1 MTIGVECFRE
11 PDEATGRT
19 RRVALPFVAAA
30 ALFTALLGLLVWR
43 GLRADAGTFVYPLDD
58 AYIHLAVAR
67 NLALHGV
74 WGVSA
79 GGFSGASSSP
89 GWTVLLALMT
99 RVAGVHLLTPL
110 VLNLLAGYGLLLL
123 AAVLL
128 ARHARA
134 GMAGLTVALCGLV
147 LVAPLPGLASIG
159 MEHGLHSLAAL
170 GFAACVAA
178 AVIAPRGARISPG
191 VVAGLCGA
199 AFAAGALRYESCFL
213 VGVAVV
219 LLGVRGRWG
228 LAVAAGISAAM
239 GPAGYAVY
247 SRAQSGIALPFSVIM
262 KASVMGGHHWVGA
275 LVASEVSPVVL
286 VLGVL
291 LLLRVARSAEGSAG
305 FWSFG
310 NSFLVL
316 ALGTAVLH
324 AEFGP
329 YGWLLRYEAY
339 LYVLGALACGLVA
352 GEELAAWRVGS
363 QRWRAA
369 ALLVA
374 LAPVVV
380 ALARRAHDGVTMVA
394 ASTHDR
400 YVEHLGQALFVAGA
414 MPRATVLANDIGFLA
429 WYAPGVT
436 ILDPLGLGSVEPVER
451 ARRHEAITPEFTAEW
466 AAREH
471 ARMAILHTDFPG
483 MQAMVPAGWV
493 AVESW
498 CFPHNVVFSNHVE
511 TFFAPP
517 GSAAEVKAELAG
529 FQGTAPEL
537 VRYRIP
543 EDVAEPPVPERG
555 ETAVCPVVP

>member
-1 MTIGVECFRE
+1 MR
-11 PDEATGRT
+11 TGLT
-19 RRVALPFVAAA
+19 RRVALPFAASA
-30 ALFTALLGLLVWR
+30 GLFTALLGLLVWR

-89 GWTVLLALMT
+89 GWTLLLALVT
-99 RVAGVHLLTPL
+99 RVAGVHLLAPL
-110 VLNLLAGYGLLLL
+110 ILNLLAGCGLLLT

-128 ARHARA
+128 GRPARA
-134 GMAGLTVALCGLV
+134 GVVGSTVSLCGLV
-147 LVAPLPGLASIG
+147 LVAPLPGLALIG

-170 GFAACVAA
+170 VFAACAAA
-178 AVIAPRGARISPG
+178 AVSAPREVRVSPG
-191 VVAGLCGA
+191 IVAGLCVA

-213 VGVAVV
+213 VGVAMM
-219 LLGVRGRWG
+219 LLTLRGRWG
-228 LAVAAGISAAM
+228 VAAAAGVSAAI
-239 GPAGYAVY
+239 GPAAYAIY

-275 LVASEVSPVVL
+275 LVASDVSPVVL
-286 VLGVL
+286 GLAVL
-291 LLLRVARSAEGSAG
+291 LLLRVARNSGGSAS
-305 FWSFG
+305 FWSVG
-310 NSFLVL
+310 NSFLAI

-339 LYVLGALACGLVA
+339 LYVLGAVACGLVA
-352 GEELAAWRVGS
+352 GEELAFADRVRT

-374 LAPVVV
+374 LAPVFVG
-380 ALARRAHDGVTMVA
+380 LARRAHDGVTMVA

-414 MPRATVLANDIGFLA
+414 MPQGAVLANDIGFLA

-451 ARRHEAITPEFTAEW
+451 ARRHEAMTPEFTAAW

-471 ARMAILHTDFPG
+471 ARVAILHTDFPG
-483 MQAMVPAGWV
+483 MAAMVPAGWV

-517 GSAAEVKAELAG
+517 GSAAEELRGELAG
-529 FQGTAPEL
+529 FHGTAPEL

-543 EDVAEPPVPERG
+543 EDVREPPVPVRG
-555 ETAVCPVVP
+555 ESAVCPALR

>member
-1 MTIGVECFRE
+1 MRGG
-11 PDEATGRT
+11 DETSW
-19 RRVALPFVAAA
+19 RRRIAVPFAVSSS
-30 ALFTALLGLLVWR
+30 LFSAIFALLVGR

-79 GGFSGASSSP
+79 SGFSGASSSP
-89 GWTVLLALMT
+89 GWTVLLALVT
-99 RVAGVHLLTPL
+99 RVVGAHLLTPL
-110 VLNLLAGYGLLLL
+110 VLNLLAGFGLLLM
-123 AAVLL
+123 AAMLL
-128 ARHARA
+128 ARHARLQ
-134 GMAGLTVALCGLV
+134 GTGLVCALCGLV
-147 LVAPLPGLASIG
+147 LVAPLPGLALIG

-170 GFAACVAA
+170 GFAACGAA
-178 AVIAPRGARISPG
+178 ALSAPRGVRIRLS
-191 VVAGLCGA
+191 VVAGLCGT
-199 AFAAGALRYESCFL
+199 AFACGALRYESCFL
-213 VGVAVV
+213 VGVALV
-219 LLGVRGRWG
+219 LLAVRGRWG
-228 LAVAAGISAAM
+228 LAAAAGVSAAM
-239 GPAGYAVY
+239 GPAAYAMY
-247 SRAQSGIALPFSVIM
+247 SRAESGIALPFSVIM
-262 KASVMGGHHWVGA
+262 KAAVMGGHHWVGA

-286 VLGVL
+286 VLAVL
-291 LLLRVARSAEGSAG
+291 LLLRVARSSEERAS
-305 FWSFG
+305 FWGFG
-310 NSFLVL
+310 NSFLAI
-316 ALGTAVLH
+316 ALGTAALH

-339 LYVLGALACGLVA
+339 LYVLGAVACGLVA
-352 GEELAAWRVGS
+352 AEELQAGKVSS

-374 LAPVVV
+374 LAPVLVGV
-380 ALARRAHDGVTMVA
+380 ARRAHDGVTVVA

-429 WYAPGVT
+429 WYAPEVT

-451 ARRHEAITPEFTAEW
+451 ARRHEAMTPESTAAW
-466 AAREH
+466 ATRED

-498 CFPHNVVFSNHVE
+498 CFPHNVVFANHVE
-511 TFFAPP
+511 TFFAPA
-517 GSAAEVKAELAG
+517 GSAAEVRAELAG
-529 FQGTAPEL
+529 FHGTAPEL

-543 EDVAEPPVPERG
+543 EDLAVPPIPERG
-555 ETAVCPVVP
+555 GTAACPVAR